1 MQWLINTYAK
11 ERTCALPHF
20 AHTIA
25 RDEFNQF
32 IYRCDELDIHCWP
45 AMQAADCITY
55 E

>member
-1 MQWLINTYAK
+1 MVIIVLAAPLQVQWLINTYAK

-32 IYRCDELDIHCWP
+32 IYRCDETD
-45 AMQAADCITY
+45 
-55 E
+55 